1 MAMVT
6 YDEVDLTDL
15 EWLWED
21 FIPAAGVTVIA
32 GKPGIGKSYFM
43 ADLAA
48 RITKGGAMPD
58 GTEMGVP
65 AGSVMLAT
73 FEDDPDTE
81 MGHRLKAAGA
91 DMSKVIDITDD
102 GEFCLDEQGIAKLR
116 EDIKERGDVRAIFID
131 PLGSGSPIALTSDD
145 RTIRRVIFMPLKRLC
160 KETGVTVILIAHM
173 LSKAKK
179 ATVAGSDAITSA
191 PRMVLYVERSASN
204 PKIRS
209 VRRGKSNTSD
219 DDGADIIYQVTG
231 KRPDTHVEWSNATE
245 EIAGDLMPTPVP
257 RLAGPM
263 KVLQALIEDGPND
276 HAALSVK
283 TDVPDGTV
291 RTALSRMM
299 RDGFVTKGEG
309 EAKFKYA
316 ATPAG
321 EKHFA
326 ARLEGGYTTL

>member
-1 MAMVT
+1 MVT

-15 EWLWED
+15 EWLWEE

-32 GKPGIGKSYFM
+32 GKAGIGKSYFM

-58 GTEMGVP
+58 GTEMGMP

-91 DMSKVIDITDD
+91 DMSKVIDITED
-102 GEFCLDEQGIAKLR
+102 GEFCLDEPGIASLR
-116 EDIKERGDVRAIFID
+116 QAIKDRGDVRAIFID
-131 PLGSGSPIALTSDD
+131 PLGSASPIALTSDD
-145 RTIRRVIFMPLKRLC
+145 RTVRRVIFQPLKRLC

-173 LSKAKK
+173 TKATK
-179 ATVAGSDAITSA
+179 ATVAGANAIVAA
-191 PRMVLYVERSASN
+191 PRMVLFVERSATN
-204 PKIRS
+204 PRIRS

-219 DDGADIIYQVTG
+219 DDGADIIYTVTG
-231 KRPDTHVEWSNATE
+231 KRPDTHVEWTNATE
-245 EIAGDLMPTPVP
+245 EMTGDLMPTPVP

-276 HAALSVK
+276 HMALSVK

-299 RDGFVTKGEG
+299 RDGHVTKGEG
-309 EAKFKYA
+309 EEKYKYA

-321 EKHFA
+321 KKHFQE
-326 ARLEGGYTTL
+326 RLDGGYTTL